1 MILQWSIFHR
11 GGNRHVSENHKKIG
25 KPICV
30 ALYAGF
36 AALAVKKKPLPLLIL
51 LSLHTFEYFHVGR
64 TVAKENGLSKF
75 KGLAKCL
82 AFGFTWWLP
91 LQKRSAS

>member
-1 MILQWSIFHR
+1 MFL
-11 GGNRHVSENHKKIG
+11 KITKQFG

-30 ALYAGF
+30 ALYAWF

-51 LSLHTFEYFHVGR
+51 LLLHTVEYFHVGR
-64 TVAKENGLSKF
+64 KVAAENGLSVPE
-75 KGLAKCL
+75 GLAQCL

-91 LQKRSAS
+91 LKKS

>member
-1 MILQWSIFHR
+1 MFL
-11 GGNRHVSENHKKIG
+11 KITKQYG

-36 AALAVKKKPLPLLIL
+36 AAL
-51 LSLHTFEYFHVGR
+51 HTFEYFHVGR
-64 TVAKENGLSKF
+64 KVAKENGLSKIE
-75 KGLAKCL
+75 GLAKCL